1 MVVANC
7 SRLSSKV
14 FLVMNNG
21 GVDERTLRVT
31 SNDSACFE
39 DDKDSASPYLTNS
52 ESAGCLPNF
61 KSEELQ
67 NVCNSSQS
75 ANL

>member
-1 MVVANC
+1 MTVLVLKMIKILHRLKLQI
-7 SRLSSKV
+7 RLSNYV
-14 FLVMNNG
+14 
-21 GVDERTLRVT
+21 VDVRPWR
-31 SNDSACFE
+31 
-39 DDKDSASPYLTNS
+39 YLTNS

-67 NVCNSSQS
+67 NDRNSSQS